1 MTAEQ
6 SEADAAHVRHAKDYH
21 QLLYNAKSP
30 PDSGHRTRGSFRRM
44 GGLWRV
50 PEALESGMVGI
61 NTGLISTEDSLLT
74 ARTVSGAPTFGR
86 PLR

>member
-1 MTAEQ
+1 
-6 SEADAAHVRHAKDYH
+6 
-21 QLLYNAKSP
+21 
-30 PDSGHRTRGSFRRM
+30 
-44 GGLWRV
+44 V

>member
-1 MTAEQ
+1 MQRPLGTRKTVTNYFIMQ
-6 SEADAAHVRHAKDYH
+6 SQRPIAGIADRV
-21 QLLYNAKSP
+21 
-30 PDSGHRTRGSFRRM
+30 SFRRM

-50 PEALESGMVGI
+50 AQALESEMVGI

-74 ARTVSGAPTFGR
+74 ARTVSGARTFGG